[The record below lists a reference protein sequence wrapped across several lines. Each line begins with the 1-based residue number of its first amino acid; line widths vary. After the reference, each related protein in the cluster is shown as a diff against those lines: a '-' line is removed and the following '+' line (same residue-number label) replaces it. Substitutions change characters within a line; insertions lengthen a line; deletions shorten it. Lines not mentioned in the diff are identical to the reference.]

1 MTQLALYQQE
11 KHAEHAAAAAACRT
25 YATPRVVSDLA
36 DIMVVLDRAPPHIVL
51 LDETRGTARVRS
63 LAGGEWNV
71 CLNLGADDPPTCSC
85 GVPKVER

>member
-1 MTQLALYQQE
+1 MDLRKRPA
-11 KHAEHAAAAAACRT
+11 
-25 YATPRVVSDLA
+25 RVA
-36 DIMVVLDRAPPHIVL
+36 
-51 LDETRGTARVRS
+51 GTARVRS